1 MDLKHEFLE
10 GRELVL
16 LTYYGPL
23 RTNAVQ
29 RSGGLEI
36 VLTCAT
42 WPGRWENHG
51 QDKAVGCRCL
61 EVFAKEAVIM
71 VIWSEPLPLP
81 PRILRVYNW
90 RVLQGPGALPIPQL
104 ALQPQEGGICSPGGH
119 RWEAVRLSR
128 LWSTHCSI
136 WLERKWEGVKLL
148 WVERHPE
155 GLCSPFPPHT
165 RQAATRMP
173 WEERGGWAHTSAVPR
188 ACL

>member
-1 MDLKHEFLE
+1 MTRRAALDTPHSLTKSQWQNHARRQ
-10 GRELVL
+10 GPWL
-16 LTYYGPL
+16 LTH
-23 RTNAVQ
+23 N
-29 RSGGLEI
+29 SSSES
-36 VLTCAT
+36 TCAT

-136 WLERKWEGVKLL
+136 WLERKCQPPLPFG
-148 WVERHPE
+148 ERTRD
-155 GLCSPFPPHT
+155 CSPGHAGKEGPQLAPT
-165 RQAATRMP
+165 LT
-173 WEERGGWAHTSAVPR
+173 
-188 ACL
+188 